1 MDLIV
6 KRITP
11 WEATAGTD
19 ADADALGAREALR
32 LTQSANRIMAAE
44 GKSWGIFS
52 SQSCRSGVTRLSSL
66 SLMVRMR

>member
-11 WEATAGTD
+11 WEATAET
-19 ADADALGAREALR
+19 DADALGAREALR

-44 GKSWGIFS
+44 GKN
-52 SQSCRSGVTRLSSL
+52 
-66 SLMVRMR
+66 

>member
-11 WEATAGTD
+11 WEATAGT
-19 ADADALGAREALR
+19 DADALGAREALR

-52 SQSCRSGVTRLSSL
+52 SHSCRSGVT
-66 SLMVRMR
+66 